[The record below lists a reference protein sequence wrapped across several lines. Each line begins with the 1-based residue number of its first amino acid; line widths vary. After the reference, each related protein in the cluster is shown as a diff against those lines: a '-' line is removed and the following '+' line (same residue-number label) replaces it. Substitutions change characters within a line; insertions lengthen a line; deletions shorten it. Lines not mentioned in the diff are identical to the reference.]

1 MNGMNEGNR
10 MSFDPKRPISILN
23 DQPSELGAM
32 LAKAG
37 LLAKLQAAFSKLLEP
52 SLAKNC
58 QVANVIQTS
67 LLVLVNNGT
76 TATQLKFM
84 TPELLQCF
92 KNTPALSHLN
102 ELIVKVRP
110 PIAPSQRI
118 SQKEI
123 HRPCLPLS
131 ENNAEHLKQTA
142 NTITNPT
149 LKAALL
155 RLAKN
160 AEKK

>member
-1 MNGMNEGNR
+1 MTRTNEGNR
-10 MSFDPKRPISILN
+10 MSCDPKRPISILN
-23 DQPSELGAM
+23 DQPNELGAM
-32 LAKAG
+32 LAKAS
-37 LLAKLQAAFSKLLEP
+37 LLAKLQAAFSRLLEA

-58 QVANVIQTS
+58 QVANVTQTS

-92 KNTPALSHLN
+92 KNTPALSHLS

-110 PIAPSQRI
+110 PIAPSQRLG
-118 SQKEI
+118 QKEI

-131 ENNAEHLKQTA
+131 PENAEHLKQTA
-142 NTITNPT
+142 EGIEDEK

-160 AEKK
+160 GKK